1 MTQEVQ
7 QEVTAPA
14 APVATV
20 ETQTPPVETPSE
32 TGTRIS
38 EEGGNK
44 LDINSTDTNTNK
56 DSNKSNTIINK
67 DTLTQVQGFLESA
80 GLVPSDIAKEFTSK
94 GELSIESMTKLVEK
108 HGESVAGL
116 IVGQLKGLHEKS
128 MAQAQERDA
137 QVFTQVE
144 EAFKGV
150 TEQTGEETWKELAT
164 WAKANVPNEA
174 RAELNGML
182 SKGGLQAKLAVDYL
196 ISTFKSSEEYSQP
209 AELLGADKVSASFG
223 SGPLSKLDYQRELD
237 VLLTKGHDYNT
248 SPEIRKL
255 DQRRTKGIALGM

>member
-7 QEVTAPA
+7 TVVPA
-14 APVATV
+14 APV
-20 ETQTPPVETPSE
+20 ETQTQQVETPSE

-38 EEGGNK
+38 EEGNSSN
-44 LDINSTDTNTNK
+44 LDTSNSTDKSINKDTNK
-56 DSNKSNTIINK
+56 SDTIINK
-67 DTLTQVQGFLESA
+67 DTLIQVQGFLESA
-80 GLVPSDIAKEFTSK
+80 GLVPSDIAKEFTTN
-94 GELSIESMTKLVEK
+94 GELSIESMSKLVEK

-137 QVFTQVE
+137 KVFSQVE

-150 TEQTGEETWKELAT
+150 TDQTGEETWQELAT
-164 WAKANVPNEA
+164 WAKANVPKES
-174 RAELNGML
+174 RSELNAML
-182 SKGGLQAKLAVDYL
+182 AKGGLQAQLAVDYL
-196 ISTFKSSEEYSQP
+196 INTFKASESYSQP

-223 SGPLSKLDYQRELD
+223 STPLSKADYQRELD
-237 VLLTKGHDYNT
+237 VLLAKGHDYNT

-255 DQRRTKGIALGM
+255 DQRRVKGMSLGM

>member
-1 MTQEVQ
+1 MTQEAQ
-7 QEVTAPA
+7 PAVTAPA
-14 APVATV
+14 ASVAPV

-38 EEGGNK
+38 EEGGGK
-44 LDINSTDTNTNK
+44 LDINSTNTNK
-56 DSNKSNTIINK
+56 DSIKDSTIINK

-80 GLVPSDIAKEFTSK
+80 GLVPSEIAKEFTGK
-94 GELSIESMTKLVEK
+94 GELSIESMAKLVEK

-128 MAQAQERDA
+128 MAQAKERDS

-144 EAFKGV
+144 EAFKGI
-150 TEQTGEETWKELAT
+150 TEQGGEETWQELAT
-164 WAKANVPNEA
+164 WAKTNVPNEA
-174 RAELNGML
+174 RSELNGML
-182 SKGGLQAKLAVDYL
+182 AKGGLQAKLAVDYL
-196 ISTFKSSEEYSQP
+196 ISTFKSSESFSQP

-223 SGPLSKLDYQRELD
+223 SGPLSKTEYQKELD
-237 VLLTKGHDYNT
+237 VLLAKGHDYNT

-255 DQRRTKGIALGM
+255 DQRRMKGMSIGM